1 MTDERSRWPRVKEI
15 FQSALECAPDQ
26 RPAYLRDACGDD
38 VALRNDVESLLAAHA
53 DAGSFA
59 EGAAIEALGF
69 QDLAIARDGVSA
81 MAAGTELGPYRIL
94 GPLDAGGM
102 GEVYRALDGRLH
114 REVAVKVLPSA
125 LSGDP
130 DRVARLQQEARLLAA
145 LNHPHIATI
154 HGLETAGGLHAI
166 VMELIGGPTLADR
179 LSSGPLALDEALE
192 IARQIAEALEAAHE
206 KGVIHL
212 DLKPANIKFTAAG
225 TVKVLDFGLAR
236 GAAPDA
242 REIHKASDVAEAAIQ
257 DGVVTGTPGYM
268 SPEQTRGQ
276 RVDARSDVWAF
287 GCVLYEMLTARAA
300 FGRSHED
307 EALTAVVERE
317 PDWKRLPSNVPAGIR
332 RLLRRCLE
340 PDLSRRL
347 HHIADARIEI
357 EDAANDPEAEAST
370 LAAASSRL
378 RERVLGIST
387 AVLALALGVALVSW
401 WLRPSADVPDL
412 RVVEITTP
420 RSPDPWSF
428 AMSPDGRSLAF
439 VADHDGQPALWVR
452 ALDRSIAH
460 ALPGTEGARRPFWS
474 SDSRSI
480 GFFMNSELKRIDAR
494 GGSAQTVTYA
504 LAGTTAAW
512 GPDGTILFSSTAAPS
527 LRRVSAEG
535 GTVEAATAPGV
546 QSTGHR
552 HPQFL
557 PGGRQF
563 LFFAGGPDTVRGVY
577 LGSLGSSDVTR
588 LVVSDTQGAY
598 LAPGWLLFIRQGT
611 LWAQRFD
618 LAQRKTSGEPIA
630 VADSVAFEP
639 IDGTGA
645 FSASN
650 AGVVAYR
657 AAQPS
662 VTRLSWFD
670 RSGRALGTLGSSE
683 QLGLSNL
690 RLSPDGRRVAVER
703 SLKNETDLWL
713 LASTRQMRFT
723 HGSDGSLTRLP
734 VWSPDGSRIAFE
746 SIRSASVALSV
757 KPSTEDGAEDVLFE
771 SPEVKIPCDWSP
783 DGRSLVY
790 YVPDP
795 KTGTNL
801 WVLPLATR
809 VPFVF
814 LETDAN
820 ELWGQVSPD
829 GRWMAYQSNDTGR
842 YEIYVRPFPAPG
854 GAIPIST
861 GGGVYPRWSRDGKE
875 LYFIAPDAKMMAV
888 STHATAATLEA
899 GAPATLFQTRRL
911 GGGLNV
917 IGRSHQY
924 DVTRDGR
931 FLINVD
937 VESSAPPITLLL
949 NWKPEQ
955 RVGQPR

>member
-1 MTDERSRWPRVKEI
+1 MTDDRNRWPRVKEI
-15 FQSALECAPDQ
+15 FQSALECLPDE
-26 RPAYLRDACGDD
+26 RPEYLRDACGGD
-38 VALRNDVESLLAAHA
+38 VALRNEVESLLGAHA

-59 EGAAIEALGF
+59 DGAAIDALVF
-69 QDLAIARDGVSA
+69 QDLTIADERAPA
-81 MAAGTELGPYRIL
+81 MTAGTELGPYRIL

-102 GEVYRALDGRLH
+102 GEVYRALDARLH
-114 REVAVKVLPSA
+114 REVAVKVLPAA

-130 DRVARLQQEARLLAA
+130 DRIARLQREARLLAT

-154 HGLETAGGLHAI
+154 HGLETAAGLHAI
-166 VMELIGGPTLADR
+166 VMELIDGPTLADR
-179 LSSGPLALDEALE
+179 LSGGPLPLDDALE
-192 IARQIAEALEAAHE
+192 IARQIALALEAAHE
-206 KGVIHL
+206 RGVIHL
-212 DLKPANIKFTAAG
+212 DLKPANIKFTAGG
-225 TVKVLDFGLAR
+225 TVKVLDFGLAK
-236 GAAPDA
+236 GMAPDA
-242 REIHKASDVAEAAIQ
+242 HEVQMPIDVSEAAIP

-268 SPEQTRGQ
+268 SPEQARGEK
-276 RVDARSDVWAF
+276 VDARTDVWAF
-287 GCVLYEMLTARAA
+287 GCVVYEMLTARAA
-300 FGRSHED
+300 FGRRNED
-307 EALTAVVERE
+307 ETLTAMIERE
-317 PDWKRLPSNVPAGIR
+317 PEWKRLPSNVPPGIR

-340 PDLSRRL
+340 PDSNRRL
-347 HHIADARIEI
+347 HHMADARIEI
-357 EDAANDPEAEAST
+357 EDAFGDPEEEASALVT
-370 LAAASSRL
+370 AASRRRVRWLAA
-378 RERVLGIST
+378 ST
-387 AVLALALGVALVSW
+387 AVLGVSLAAALGAW
-401 WLRPSADVPDL
+401 FLRPAANVPEP

-420 RSPDPWSF
+420 RMSDPSSF
-428 AMSPDGRSLAF
+428 AVSPDGRHIAF

-452 ALDRSIAH
+452 GLDRANAV

-474 SDSRSI
+474 PDSRSI

-527 LRRVSAEG
+527 LRRVNAEG
-535 GTVEAATAPGV
+535 GTAEAATTPGAD
-546 QSTGHR
+546 STGHR

-563 LFFAGGPDTVRGVY
+563 LFFVGGPDAVRGVY
-577 LGSLGSSDVTR
+577 LGSLGSSGVTR
-588 LVVSDTQGAY
+588 LVASDTQGAY
-598 LAPGWLLFIRQGT
+598 VAPGWLLFIRQGT
-611 LWAQRFD
+611 LWAEHFD
-618 LAQRKTSGEPIA
+618 LAQGKTSGEPVA

-645 FSASN
+645 FSASDS
-650 AGVVAYR
+650 GVVAYR
-657 AAQPS
+657 VSRPS

-670 RSGRALGTLGSSE
+670 RSGSALGTLGASE

-690 RLSPDGRRVAVER
+690 RLSPDGRRVAAER
-703 SLKNETDLWL
+703 SIRNETDLWL
-713 LASTRQMRFT
+713 LASSHQVRFT
-723 HGSDGSLTRLP
+723 HGSDGNLRRLP

-746 SIRSASVALSV
+746 SIRSGSIALSM
-757 KPSTEDGAEDVLFE
+757 KPSTEDGAEEVLFD
-771 SPEVKIPCDWSP
+771 SPEVKVPCDWSP

-814 LETDAN
+814 LKTDAN
-820 ELWGQVSPD
+820 ELWGQFSPD
-829 GRWMAYQSNDTGR
+829 GHWMAYQSNDTGR
-842 YEIYVRPFPAPG
+842 YEIYIRPFPKPG
-854 GAIPIST
+854 AAIPISA

-888 STHATAATLEA
+888 SIRTTETALDA

-924 DVTRDGR
+924 DVARDGR

-937 VESSAPPITLLL
+937 VESSPTPITLLL
-949 NWKPEQ
+949 NWKP
-955 RVGQPR
+955 